1 MKRATALTAAI
12 LLIFMLGLA
21 MRANGAK
28 PKHQNRLQEI
38 HVCVD
43 QTDGSK
49 DHTVFMSDEPLT
61 PIPSTR
67 MMKWIQSA
75 IHGLGQQRN
84 NPDMLAASNF
94 IRYHLEPVRIPY
106 PPTGG
111 TWDYPPRIV
120 QPPPADPP
128 PVTGYDCQCA
138 TAMYSSGK
146 QFVGCMV
153 GGCDGCMICK
163 AN

>member
-1 MKRATALTAAI
+1 
-12 LLIFMLGLA
+12 
-21 MRANGAK
+21 
-28 PKHQNRLQEI
+28 
-38 HVCVD
+38 
-43 QTDGSK
+43 
-49 DHTVFMSDEPLT
+49 VFMSDEPLT

-94 IRYHLEPVRIPY
+94 IRY
-106 PPTGG
+106 
-111 TWDYPPRIV
+111 
-120 QPPPADPP
+120 QPEPPADPP